1 MKSGQDSYT
10 IHANIENLTALWKQA
25 SIPFDG
31 CVEKEAFSYAE
42 VQHSEWPN
50 RIWFNKDITEELIA
64 TAAKSIAGKSTAF
77 TLPCWDI
84 YNSNAFELLDTLGFQ
99 KRTEQV
105 GMSLRLHGPFQQTTH
120 LEHQRVT
127 DSITAK
133 LWSDLFKQAFGYYIH
148 EEILIRTFK
157 NIEYYIAYY
166 EAQPIGTAIL
176 YNTGNV
182 SGIHSV
188 GVIPEM
194 RRKGFADDM
203 MAFILNRAI
212 ASHAAYA
219 TLQASAMGKGLY
231 LKLGFK
237 EEFIIRSYFFK
248 YNIT

>member
-1 MKSGQDSYT
+1 MKSSKDTYT

-25 SIPFDG
+25 SLPFNG
-31 CVEKEAFSYAE
+31 CVEREEFSYCE

-50 RIWFNKDITEELIA
+50 RIWFNEDINQELIA
-64 TAAKSIAGKSTAF
+64 KAAVSIAGKSTRF
-77 TLPCWDI
+77 TLPYWDI
-84 YNSNAFELLDTLGFQ
+84 YNSRSFEILDALGFE
-99 KRTEQV
+99 KRTEQI
-105 GMSLRLHGPFQQTTH
+105 GMSLKLHQPFQQTIH
-120 LEHQRVT
+120 LDHQRVT
-127 DSITAK
+127 DPTAAK
-133 LWSDLFKQAFGYYIH
+133 LWSDLFKQAFGYYIS
-148 EEILIRTFK
+148 EEILMRTLK

-166 EAQPIGTAIL
+166 EARPVGTAIL
-176 YNTGNV
+176 YNTGNI
-182 SGIHSV
+182 SGIHAV

-237 EEFIIRSYFFK
+237 EEFIIRNYFFK
-248 YNIT
+248 

>member
-1 MKSGQDSYT
+1 MKSSKDNFT

-25 SIPFDG
+25 GLPFNG
-31 CVEKEAFSYAE
+31 CVEKEEFSYCE
-42 VQHSEWPN
+42 VQDSEWPN
-50 RIWFNKDITEELIA
+50 RLWFNEDITEELIA
-64 TAAKSIAGKSTAF
+64 RAAKSIAGKSTVF
-77 TLPCWDI
+77 TLPYWDI
-84 YNSNAFELLDTLGFQ
+84 YNSNSFEILHALGFE
-99 KRTEQV
+99 KRTEQI
-105 GMSLRLHGPFQQTTH
+105 GMSLKLHEPFKQTIELGH
-120 LEHQRVT
+120 KRVT
-127 DSITAK
+127 DNVTAK

-148 EEILIRTFK
+148 EEILMRTFR

-176 YNTGNV
+176 YNTGNI
-182 SGIHSV
+182 SGIHAV

-237 EEFIIRSYFFK
+237 EEFIIRNYFFK

>member
-1 MKSGQDSYT
+1 MKSSKDIFT
-10 IHANIENLTALWKQA
+10 IHANIENLAALWKQA

-31 CVEKEAFSYAE
+31 CVEKEKFSYAE

-50 RIWFNKDITEELIA
+50 RIWFNGDITEELIA
-64 TAAKSIAGKSTAF
+64 AAAKSIADKPTVF
-77 TLPCWDI
+77 TLPYWDI
-84 YNSNAFELLDTLGFQ
+84 YNSNSFELLDALGFQ
-99 KRTEQV
+99 KKTEQV
-105 GMSLRLHGPFQQTTH
+105 GMSLKLHEPFTQTIQ
-120 LEHQRVT
+120 LEHKRVS
-127 DSITAK
+127 DHVTAK
-133 LWSDLFKQAFGYYIH
+133 LWSDLFKQAFGYYIN
-148 EEILIRTFK
+148 EEILMRTYK
-157 NIEYYIAYY
+157 EIEYYIAYY

-176 YNTGNV
+176 YNTGNI

-237 EEFIIRSYFFK
+237 EEFIIRNYFFK